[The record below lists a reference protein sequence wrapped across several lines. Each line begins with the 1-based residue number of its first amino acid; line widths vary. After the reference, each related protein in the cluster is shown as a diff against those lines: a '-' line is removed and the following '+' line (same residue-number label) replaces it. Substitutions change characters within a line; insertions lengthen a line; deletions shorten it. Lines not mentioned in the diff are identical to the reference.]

1 MKNQSTDLYSLYDN
15 LATKNVVLNYVGLF
29 NFNISNNLLIMFKKH
44 VNQFNIKLV
53 SKKKLYNI
61 MVEALDNVCKH
72 NAPPT
77 TENSP
82 LGMFFLEH
90 DKSVF
95 TLTTGNL
102 MLSTNVVNVTKKLDL
117 TNSLDIDELKQNYK
131 DSIVNGT
138 ISEQGTAGIGFFD
151 MCLKSGNKLEY
162 TFNKVDDT
170 HHFFTLKI
178 KITTEK
184 N

>member
-1 MKNQSTDLYSLYDN
+1 MIQSSTDLFNLYEN
-15 LATKNVVLNYVGLF
+15 LNGKNVVLNYVGLF

-77 TENSP
+77 SEHSA
-82 LGMFFLEH
+82 LGIFFLEH
-90 DKSVF
+90 NNGEF

-102 MLSTNVVNVTKKLDL
+102 ILTPNVENVKNKLEL
-117 TNSLDIDELKQNYK
+117 TNNLSIEDLKQNYK
-131 DSIVNGT
+131 DSIINGT

-151 MCLKSGNKLEY
+151 MCLKSGHKLEY
-162 TFNKVDDT
+162 RFDQVDEQ

-178 KITTEK
+178 KIVTEK

>member
-1 MKNQSTDLYSLYDN
+1 MTQSSTDLFNLYEN
-15 LATKNVVLNYVGLF
+15 LNGKNVVLNYVGLF

-77 TENSP
+77 NEHSA
-82 LGMFFLEH
+82 LGIFFLEH
-90 DKSVF
+90 NQGEFS
-95 TLTTGNL
+95 LTTGNL
-102 MLSTNVVNVTKKLDL
+102 ILTKNVQNVTNKLIL
-117 TNSLDIDELKQNYK
+117 TNSLDVDELKQNYK
-131 DSIVNGT
+131 DSIINGT

-162 TFNKVDDT
+162 YFKQFNNQLLYID
-170 HHFFTLKI
+170 LKANI
-178 KITTEK
+178 SL
-184 N
+184 NA

>member
-1 MKNQSTDLYSLYDN
+1 MNQSTDLFNLYEN
-15 LATKNVVLNYVGLF
+15 LNGKNVVLNYVGLF

-77 TENSP
+77 TEHSA

-90 DKSVF
+90 TAGTF

-102 MLSTNVVNVTKKLDL
+102 MLSTNVDSVQAKLEL
-117 TNSLDIDELKQNYK
+117 TNRLDAEALKQNYK

-151 MCLKSGNKLEY
+151 ICMKSGNKLEY
-162 TFNKVDDT
+162 SFNKVDDI

-178 KITTEK
+178 KILTEK